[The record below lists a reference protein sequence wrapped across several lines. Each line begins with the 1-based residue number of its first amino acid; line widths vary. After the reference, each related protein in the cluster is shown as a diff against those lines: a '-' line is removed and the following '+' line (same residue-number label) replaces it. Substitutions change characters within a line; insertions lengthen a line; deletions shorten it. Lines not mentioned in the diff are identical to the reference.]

1 MVSQF
6 ITLDMLI
13 IEGGFTDCKLTRLFR
28 RSSNYISID
37 YNKHKTS

>member
-13 IEGGFTDCKLTRLFR
+13 IEDGFTDCKLTRF
-28 RSSNYISID
+28 SSNYISID

>member
-13 IEGGFTDCKLTRLFR
+13 IEGGFTDCKLTRF